1 MKRIG
6 VREFR
11 DRATHYLSGDEAI
24 TVERHGKPIGYY
36 LPIRDRDTE
45 EARLAMERFRRAVE
59 CFLEE
64 SGLTEDELSAA
75 LDLNRPFDDAPGR

>member
-36 LPIRDRDTE
+36 IPIWERDEEAARTALERLNRTIEEILATTGMTE
-45 EARLAMERFRRAVE
+45 E
-59 CFLEE
+59 
-64 SGLTEDELSAA
+64 ELSAA
-75 LDLNRPFDDAPGR
+75 FDLSRPLDDETDR